1 VTAATSVAVPRS
13 HLRRQASRRITR
25 QEDTIMARQDERTP
39 HRAIEQFERRYI
51 GTSLTQQARE
61 EPFWPRGTERLY
73 GYAPEY
79 LAPGPEFNPR
89 YQGKGPKNYK
99 RSRER
104 ILDDVAEALTR
115 EPELDAGEVT
125 VEVTDERDVV
135 LGGEVGHKAD
145 KRLAEDLV
153 ADVVG
158 VRDVHN
164 NIRVRR

>member
-1 VTAATSVAVPRS
+1 
-13 HLRRQASRRITR
+13 
-25 QEDTIMARQDERTP
+25 MARQHQRTRHP
-39 HRAIEQFERRYI
+39 AVEDFERRFI
-51 GTSLTQQARE
+51 GASLTEQERG

-79 LAPGPEFNPR
+79 LAPGPEFDPR
-89 YQGKGPKNYK
+89 YRGKGPRNYK

-115 EPELDAGEVT
+115 EPELAAGEIT
-125 VEVTDERDVV
+125 VEVNDERDVV

-145 KRLAEDLV
+145 KRLAEDLA

-164 NIRVRR
+164 HIRVAAHRSP

>member
-1 VTAATSVAVPRS
+1 MP
-13 HLRRQASRRITR
+13 
-25 QEDTIMARQDERTP
+25 RQDERTP
-39 HRAIEQFERRYI
+39 HRAIEEFERRYI
-51 GTSLTQQARE
+51 GRSLTAEERQ
-61 EPFWPRGTERLY
+61 EPFWPRGTGRLY
-73 GYAPEY
+73 GDAPEY
-79 LAPGPEFNPR
+79 LAPGPEYNPQYR
-89 YQGKGPKNYK
+89 GKGPRSYK

-115 EPELDAGEVT
+115 EPELDAGEIT
-125 VEVTDERDVV
+125 VEVNDERDVV

-158 VRDVHN
+158 VHDVHN

>member
-1 VTAATSVAVPRS
+1 M
-13 HLRRQASRRITR
+13 TR
-25 QEDTIMARQDERTP
+25 QHEGTP
-39 HRAIEQFERRYI
+39 HRAVEEFERRYL
-51 GTSLTQQARE
+51 GRSLI
-61 EPFWPRGTERLY
+61 WPRGTERLY
-73 GYAPEY
+73 GSAPEY

-89 YQGKGPKNYK
+89 YRGKRPRNYK

-115 EPELDAGEVT
+115 EPELDAGEIT
-125 VEVTDERDVV
+125 VEVNDERDVV

-158 VRDVHN
+158 VHDVHN